1 MTDELETTNDCYI
14 KAQTKSICYHPKR
27 AAGFMLRNVTRITST
42 SLNRCGCWGADV
54 LPLKMDGVHLVYVF
68 QESNTHRTPKQKLC
82 RLDGSAEWCKSFL
95 AMKIRKHRHHSQIQ
109 YWIMNIVILYNLKT
123 WLQQETSREPLRQ
136 VNVSLT
142 VSLGIFFQVSIF
154 GITADVRAQS

>member
-1 MTDELETTNDCYI
+1 MSLKQQTIVTLKCRQ
-14 KAQTKSICYHPKR
+14 KASVTIQTSCWIYAQKCHKNYFNFTES
-27 AAGFMLRNVTRITST
+27 MWLLRS
-42 SLNRCGCWGADV
+42 RCSASE
-54 LPLKMDGVHLVYVF
+54 DGWCVHLVYVF

-82 RLDGSAEWCKSFL
+82 RLHGSAEWCKSFL

-123 WLQQETSREPLRQ
+123 WLQQETSREPLRH
-136 VNVSLT
+136 VNASLT